1 MPPSNYLP
9 PEAEFLRQ
17 FIPEWIA
24 AQGLQ
29 QKKKLS
35 KGEISERNRLV
46 RRVIEQFYVKF
57 PKRDSYQTDDNSLTY
72 DADTRE
78 LFPKRLRDWFTNH
91 SNPKG
96 SSTTVKIKTT
106 RSTINARTLAMQKY
120 ATEIG
125 AIAQRIRS
133 ENSSLSSM
141 GARNA
146 ATTEFLNMLQKNQ
159 PNDYA
164 KLEDLA
170 EKIRSQGNIDYA
182 EQSQE
187 ALEQMIYLFPAKV
200 NTQVEEWGRTV
211 PAHILCIIAMVPPG
225 QSGLSTWTSTSK
237 MIQPLQ
243 RSAKFDALR
252 DNFLQVL
259 EDGFGQ
265 AVPGRISTAQKAV
278 HPDPAGTSRPMMPLV
293 DNVKNVKRITLR
305 EWLRV
310 YFNYLWRWQGGKGSV
325 PWSRLKAKLQHY
337 VDTNRLPPGVTNLR
351 DPHHMLRAE
360 LEELYTHITAG
371 QLGKLPQ
378 SKVFQFLRVDNPDSD
393 MPLLYETLCCVK
405 LASSTVRYAPEE
417 KLYSIRV
424 GGGQDDAGSQSSW
437 NGLPLL
443 RLYEPYRPF
452 DPDTQLKLEKAHCSE
467 RPFGTII
474 KLLKEMELLGPV
486 HTIDPDPAE
495 RLNAHFPANFLDEDI
510 RSFLGTQLLPAAFFD
525 VTHSDH
531 EDFSF
536 AALILYLRSPNRF
549 IHSRSGTA
557 RGGPKGIRWVV
568 AVAARIHTTLSIARY
583 PDRLHDDLRAVINP
597 MNLEQAVLQLQRL
610 CRWLI
615 EQLRGTITILRKTAD
630 QRGKAWK
637 QAVVS
642 AHLKNK
648 VFEVPSEE
656 YFGPLI
662 TSGVPC
668 DPRMLASHY
677 ERIME
682 ENPDITL
689 GSENDLQ
696 VRADSDNE
704 DTQLNFRARPGP
716 IRSTRTRRMVHSDS
730 GSQSAEEFDLDVD
743 FSETVV
749 SDTDRRDLPT
759 SSNLAP
765 ETAPVLGGDE
775 DFCNEED
782 SDGEDEIQKDAMRS
796 LVTGRSLIPVLCN
809 EPEEEQL
816 SEVDHEADVDDDA
829 PDMQNLLS
837 SKSFN
842 LAPEPSI
849 VASRKDNC
857 SHLSVLSNTSLT
869 GMPSPPSRD
878 LIRGNNIDWP
888 VTPGQG
894 LPEQSF
900 GDVATIPEL
909 APERATDKNPSTPG
923 ITEDVNLPAESE
935 SASTGVVRRTS
946 RSHRRSLK
954 GQAVIDALMPA
965 RRKGRT

>member
-9 PEAEFLRQ
+9 PEVEFLQ
-17 FIPEWIA
+17 QYIPEWIA

-29 QKKKLS
+29 QNKKLS

-46 RRVIEQFYVKF
+46 RRVIEQFYVTF

-91 SNPKG
+91 SKPKG

-106 RSTINARTLAMQKY
+106 QSTINARALAMQKY

-133 ENSSLSSM
+133 ENPALSSM

-146 ATTEFLNMLQKNQ
+146 ATNQFVNMLQKNQ

-164 KLEDLA
+164 KLQDLA

-187 ALEQMIYLFPAKV
+187 ALEQMMYLFPAKV
-200 NTQVEEWGRTV
+200 NAQVEEWGRRV
-211 PAHILCIIAMVPPG
+211 PAHILCIVAMVPPG
-225 QSGLSTWTSTSK
+225 QLGLSTWTSTSK
-237 MIQPLQ
+237 TIQPLQ

-278 HPDPAGTSRPMMPLV
+278 HPDPEGTSRPMMPLV
-293 DNVKNVKRITLR
+293 DDVKNVKRITLR

-310 YFNYLWRWQGGKGSV
+310 YLNYLWRWLGGKGSV

-337 VDTNRLPPGVTNLR
+337 VDANRLPQGIANLR
-351 DPHHMLRAE
+351 DPHLMLRAE
-360 LEELYTHITAG
+360 LEEWYRHIVAG

-378 SKVFQFLRVDNPDSD
+378 SQVFQFLRVENPDSD
-393 MPLLYETLCCVK
+393 IPLLYETLCCVK
-405 LASSTVRYAPEE
+405 PASSTVRYAPEE

-424 GGGQDDAGSQSSW
+424 GGGQDNAGSQSSW

-452 DPDTQLKLEKAHCSE
+452 DPDTELKLEKAHCSE

-525 VTHSDH
+525 VTHCDH
-531 EDFSF
+531 EDLSFS
-536 AALILYLRSPNRF
+536 ALILYLRSPNRF

-597 MNLEQAVLQLQRL
+597 MNLEQAIHQLQRL
-610 CRWLI
+610 CRWII
-615 EQLRGTITILRKTAD
+615 EQLRGSIVILRKTAE

-637 QAVVS
+637 RAVVS

-648 VFEVPSEE
+648 VFEVPTDE

-662 TSGVPC
+662 TSGVPR
-668 DPRMLASHY
+668 DPRMLANHY

-704 DTQLNFRARPGP
+704 DTQLNFRARPAP
-716 IRSTRTRRMVHSDS
+716 
-730 GSQSAEEFDLDVD
+730 SAEEFDLDVD

-749 SDTDRRDLPT
+749 LDSDRRDLHT

-765 ETAPVLGGDE
+765 KTVPDLGGDE
-775 DFCNEED
+775 DLFNEED

-809 EPEEEQL
+809 ELEEEQL
-816 SEVDHEADVDDDA
+816 SEVDHEADIDDDE
-829 PDMQNLLS
+829 PDMRNLLS
-837 SKSFN
+837 SESFH

-849 VASRKDNC
+849 VASQQENC
-857 SHLSVLSNTSLT
+857 SHLSVPSNATLSRK
-869 GMPSPPSRD
+869 PSPPLRNLSTGD
-878 LIRGNNIDWP
+878 NIVWP
-888 VTPGQG
+888 EYSPPSTSPNASVVTPGQG
-894 LPEQSF
+894 LLEQSF
-900 GDVATIPEL
+900 GDVATTPEMSPGNPHGGYPGHSLPSSLPSRIP
-909 APERATDKNPSTPG
+909 
-923 ITEDVNLPAESE
+923 
-935 SASTGVVRRTS
+935 RR
-946 RSHRRSLK
+946 
-954 GQAVIDALMPA
+954 
-965 RRKGRT
+965 GREEE